1 MRDHLPKFFGY
12 MGCGILVYD
21 KLKNELFSDPEFSSS
36 TQSIPVE
43 DTLGDDSS
51 AEEDIEIGLT
61 SNI

>member
-1 MRDHLPKFFGY
+1 

-36 TQSIPVE
+36 TQSIPIPN
-43 DTLGDDSS
+43 TLGDDSS

-61 SNI
+61 SNIK